1 MARKFNYPTWSAL
14 SLDRGNSMPLH
25 VQVFDQI
32 RQAIV
37 QGRISKSSRLPPTR
51 QLAAELAVS
60 RNTIVQVYE
69 RLLAEGYV
77 SGRVGAGTYIASV
90 LPEERHPPKEALPT
104 APPSPA
110 ATGSVSRRAQAVRPL
125 RLPSERSGS
134 LDLSPTVPALDQLP
148 FDQFAKVSAHYWRS
162 APAADLGYGG
172 SQGLPDLRRQ
182 IASYLGEAH
191 GVPCLAEQV
200 LVVSGTTQGF
210 MLAAHVLTDHGD
222 QVIVED
228 PGYVTRHAALIGAGA
243 ELVHVPIDLDGLDS
257 SRFDGYA
264 PGAKMV
270 IASPTNQFPF
280 GSTMPL
286 ERRLSL
292 LQWAQTR
299 DAWVIE
305 YDFNNAFHFGG
316 RPLPPLAALDR
327 SGRVVYIGN
336 FNRSISPALNIA
348 YAIVP
353 PGLIDAFARAHQI
366 FSFHASVPTQGVV
379 ADFMESGQLAA
390 HIRRMGSRYRE
401 RAHLLVHCLKTLA
414 GSAFE
419 LSTTG
424 AGLHLSAVAKTP
436 IDDLAVS
443 QTLLQ
448 HRIDVPAMSSY
459 CMTDPVRTGFVFGFG
474 NTPAERI
481 APAIRLFSDAV
492 STHSEAPI
500 RDRAKGAVSA

>member
-1 MARKFNYPTWSAL
+1 MAHKFNYPTWSAL
-14 SLDRGNSMPLH
+14 SLDRGSAIPLH
-25 VQVFDQI
+25 IQVFDQI
-32 RQAIV
+32 REAIV
-37 QGRISKSSRLPPTR
+37 QGRISKSARLPPTR
-51 QLAAELAVS
+51 QLAAELEVS
-60 RNTIVQVYE
+60 RNTIVLVYE

-90 LPEERHPPKEALPT
+90 LPEERHPPKEAP
-104 APPSPA
+104 AEQSPRPPV
-110 ATGSVSRRAQAVRPL
+110 TGSVSRRARTVLPL
-125 RLPSERSGS
+125 HLPSERNGS
-134 LDLSPTVPALDQLP
+134 FDLSPTVPALDQLP

-162 APAADLGYGG
+162 APAADLGYGTT
-172 SQGLPDLRRQ
+172 QGLPDLRQQ

-191 GVPCLAEQV
+191 GLSCLPEQV

-210 MLAAHVLTDHGD
+210 LLAAHVLTDPGD
-222 QVIVED
+222 PVIVED
-228 PGYVTRHAALIGAGA
+228 PCYVTRLAALVGVGA

-257 SRFDGYA
+257 RRFDAYA
-264 PGAKMV
+264 PAARMV

-292 LQWAQTR
+292 LQWAQDK

-327 SGRVVYIGN
+327 NGRVVYIGN

-348 YAIVP
+348 YAVVP
-353 PGLIDAFARAHQI
+353 PSLVDAFARANQI

-379 ADFMESGQLAA
+379 ADFMASGQLAA

-401 RAHLLVHCLKTLA
+401 RAHLLVHCLQTLTEN
-414 GSAFE
+414 AFD
-419 LSTTG
+419 LSTIG
-424 AGLHLSAVAKTP
+424 AGLHLSAVAKAP
-436 IDDLAVS
+436 LADVAIS
-443 QTLLQ
+443 HALLQ
-448 HRIDVPAMSSY
+448 HRIDVPAMSTY
-459 CMTDPVRTGFVFGFG
+459 CTADPIRTGFIFGFG

-481 APAIRLFSDAV
+481 APAIRLFSEAV
-492 STHSEAPI
+492 ARHSRPPQQ
-500 RDRAKGAVSA
+500 G